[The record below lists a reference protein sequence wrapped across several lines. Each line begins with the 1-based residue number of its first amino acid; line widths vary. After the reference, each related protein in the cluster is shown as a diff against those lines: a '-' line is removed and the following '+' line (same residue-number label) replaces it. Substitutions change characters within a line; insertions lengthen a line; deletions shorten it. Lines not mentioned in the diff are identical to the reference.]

1 MNASQIE
8 KSLLDF
14 TRQYLNDGDQFVDPV
29 IRLMYGAFSKELEK
43 AYDFHQGAE
52 ERILNR
58 LNEQLF
64 NVNLHDNDI
73 QYSVAKA
80 MPKSANFE
88 MTNDVQFS
96 MEIPYDRNMRNID
109 FSPIVSSSLISG
121 LARYIIGI
129 EGISKHYFVQK
140 NDGYKI
146 ELQSE
151 SGAPPDYIN
160 EIVIGIE
167 YLKSNTKLDNSYLYF
182 NFDENADRLTKDLIL
197 NSLSACQAS
206 VFGHPI
212 SSNQGFEELSM
223 VKKNLFTQ
231 LERNMITT
239 ANYLFGSSFLHLKL
253 SDQQEFEIENVLKG
267 RKPASPF
274 EDYSAI
280 LDTGL
285 GTILRKDELML
296 KGDIMWL
303 SLKFG
308 SPIESKYFTNGQC
321 KIELNC
327 FPVANRSV
335 QQKDDADTYFS
346 EGALNIVKIESEK
359 KILGIKKVTE
369 VISGKEVV
377 YKPLKSL
384 MVEEE
389 DELYFST
396 KRSGMSNR
404 DDLNIWRQFVS
415 IINLYRSQ
423 NKVKEFIDICGDNLS
438 LQEVYALF
446 KDKIDEIDAKK
457 NLKDIEDRLYLIFK
471 GNSGERN
478 RLQID
483 FWTLDTDVKL
493 VDQNYPSPLNLS
505 KKLPGLDAKT
515 CQILKKP
522 ALGTS
527 EIEQKNVFERFRRLA
542 TTREGIRTKSD
553 IINWVKEILGDKVD
567 LHVKKGVFVDARP
580 GFDVSRTIDVR
591 ISNPE
596 IINMDPDQLKD
607 YLEKELNAKSSLFI
621 PIKVYLN

>member
-8 KSLLDF
+8 KRLLDF

-88 MTNDVQFS
+88 MSNDVQFS
-96 MEIPYDRNMRNID
+96 LEIPYDRQNRNID
-109 FSPIVSSSLISG
+109 FSPIVSSSLQAA
-121 LARYIIGI
+121 LPRYIIGI

-146 ELQSE
+146 ELQQE

-167 YLKSNTKLDNSYLYF
+167 YHKTNTKLDNSYLYF
-182 NFDENADRLTKDLIL
+182 NFEESVDRLAKDLIL
-197 NSLSACQAS
+197 NSLSTCQAS
-206 VFGHPI
+206 VFGESI
-212 SSNQGFEELSM
+212 VSKQGFEELSM

-239 ANYLFGSSFLHLKL
+239 ANYLFGSSFLHLTV
-253 SDQQEFEIENVLKG
+253 SDQLEFEIENILKG
-267 RKPASPF
+267 RKQAKPF
-274 EDYSAI
+274 TDYDAI

-285 GTILRKDELML
+285 SSILRKDELML
-296 KGDIMWL
+296 KGEIMWL

-308 SPIESKYFTNGQC
+308 SPIESKYFTNGEC

-346 EGALNIVKIESEK
+346 EGALNIVKIESDK

-389 DELYFST
+389 EELYFST

-483 FWTLDTDVKL
+483 YWTLDTDVKL
-493 VDQNYPSPLNLS
+493 VDQNYPNSLSLS
-505 KKLPGLDAKT
+505 KKLPGLEAKS

-522 ALGTS
+522 ALGSS
-527 EIEQKNVFERFRRLA
+527 EIDQKNVFERFRRLA

-553 IINWVKEILGDKVD
+553 IINWVKEILGEKVS
-567 LHVKKGVFVDARP
+567 LQVKKGVFVDARP

-591 ISNPE
+591 ILNPQ
-596 IINMDPDQLKD
+596 IVNMDPDQLKD